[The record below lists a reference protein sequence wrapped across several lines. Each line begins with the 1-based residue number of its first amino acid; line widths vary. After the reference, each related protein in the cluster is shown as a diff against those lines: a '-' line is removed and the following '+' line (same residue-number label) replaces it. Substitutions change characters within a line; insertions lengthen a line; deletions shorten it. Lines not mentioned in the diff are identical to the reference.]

1 MSESFEVWRLEGAE
15 VRRRIEE
22 FGGILV
28 DCVAGGAGVS
38 FMPPFGQADAAAFW
52 LSVADDCD
60 RGKRIVIAALMDSV
74 AVGTVQILPV
84 QIPNQ
89 PHRAEVAKLLVHRR
103 ARRRG
108 IAKALMTQVEVE
120 AKILKRSLL
129 TFDTTTGDAAE
140 QLYLSLGYVRAGI
153 IPNYAYMPDGRLVDT
168 SVFYKLLGSESTR
181 P

>member
-1 MSESFEVWRLEGAE
+1 MNEAFEVVRLEGAE
-15 VRRRIEE
+15 VRQRIEE
-22 FGGILV
+22 FAGILV
-28 DCVAGGAGVS
+28 DCVEGGAGVS

-60 RGKRIVIAALMDSV
+60 KGKRIVIAALMDSV

-108 IAKALMTQVEVE
+108 IGRALMMRVEAEAKA
-120 AKILKRSLL
+120 LKRSLL

-140 QLYLSLGYVRAGI
+140 QLYLSLGYMRAGI
-153 IPNYAYMPDGRLVDT
+153 IPSYAYRPDGKLIDT
-168 SVFYKLLGSESTR
+168 SVFYKLVGSESASR
-181 P
+181 

>member
-1 MSESFEVWRLEGAE
+1 MNEAFEIRRMEGAE

-28 DCVAGGAGVS
+28 DCVEGGAGVS
-38 FMPPFGQADAAAFW
+38 FMLPFSQADASAFW

-60 RGKRIVIAALMDSV
+60 AGKRIVIAALMNSV
-74 AVGTVQILPV
+74 AVGTVQLLPV

-103 ARRRG
+103 ARGRG
-108 IAKALMTQVEVE
+108 IAKALMTRVE
-120 AKILKRSLL
+120 AEAKALKRSLL

-153 IPNYAYMPDGRLVDT
+153 IPHYAYMPDGRLIDT
-168 SVFYKLLGSESTR
+168 SVFYKLIGSESASR
-181 P
+181 